1 MTTQTTDLGRI
12 NTAETREAVTDFL
25 EGFLTEKKEQ
35 AVSSR
40 ADRLPNV
47 LREFLVGGKLIRP
60 LLTVIGWVAAGGK
73 GDRRPVVQVAASLE
87 MFHAFTLIH
96 DDVMDES
103 DTRRGRRTAHRQLS
117 GGQQDSQAEHFG
129 VSAAILLGD
138 LAFAWSDEILHR
150 APLTPVQFAAAFS
163 IIGDMRNEVMLGQ
176 YLDLRSTGAL
186 TDDVESTLTVSR
198 YKTAKYTV
206 ERPLHVGAALAGA
219 DPAVRDACTAYALP
233 LGEAF
238 QLRDD
243 LLGVYGDMRSTGKS
257 RLDDLRAGKN
267 TTLVAL
273 ALRAASPKQAARLRE
288 LVGDPRLDEAGAEQ
302 VREVFAETG
311 AKDTV
316 EAMIENRYRQSV
328 DALEGAP
335 FAAEA
340 LFALQDLARTATRRA
355 S

>member
-1 MTTQTTDLGRI
+1 MTTQTTDLGGI
-12 NTAETREAVTDFL
+12 GTAETREAVTEYLD
-25 EGFLTEKKEQ
+25 GFLAGKKEQ
-35 AVSSR
+35 ALSSQ
-40 ADRLPNV
+40 ADRLPDI
-47 LREFLVGGKLIRP
+47 LREFLTGGKLIRP

-73 GDRRPVVQVAASLE
+73 GDRGPVVEVAASLE

-96 DDVMDES
+96 DDIMDES
-103 DTRRGRRTAHRQLS
+103 DTRRGRRTAHRQLAGDRRGS
-117 GGQQDSQAEHFG
+117 RAGHFG

-138 LAFAWSDEILHR
+138 LALAWSDEILHR

-163 IIGDMRNEVMLGQ
+163 VIAEMRDEVMFGQ

-186 TDDVESTLTVSR
+186 TGDVESALRVSR

-206 ERPLHVGAALAGA
+206 ERPLHIGAALAGA
-219 DPAVRDACTAYALP
+219 GPAVREACTAYALP

-243 LLGVYGDMRSTGKS
+243 LLGVYGDVRSTGKS

-267 TTLVAL
+267 TTLVAV
-273 ALRAASPKQAARLRE
+273 ALRTAGPRQAARLRE
-288 LVGDPRLDEAGAEQ
+288 LIGNPRLDEAGAEQ

-328 DALEGAP
+328 QALEDAP

-340 LFALQDLARTATRRA
+340 LFALQDLARTATRRT

>member
-12 NTAETREAVTDFL
+12 DTAEIREVVTDFL
-25 EGFLTEKKEQ
+25 DDFLTEKREN
-35 AVSSR
+35 AVSSQ
-40 ADRLPNV
+40 AERLPN
-47 LREFLVGGKLIRP
+47 LLAEFITGGKRIRP
-60 LLTVIGWVAAGGK
+60 LLTVIGWVAAGGN
-73 GDRRPVVQVAASLE
+73 GDRRPAVQVAASLE

-96 DDVMDES
+96 DDIMDES

-117 GGQQDSQAEHFG
+117 GDRLGSQAEHFG

-150 APLTPVQFAAAFS
+150 AALTPVQFAAVLS
-163 IIGDMRNEVMLGQ
+163 LIGEMRNEVMLGQ
-176 YLDLRSTGAL
+176 YLDLRGTGAL
-186 TDDVESTLTVSR
+186 TDDVEATLTVSR

-206 ERPLHVGAALAGA
+206 ERPLHIGAALAGA
-219 DPAVRDACTAYALP
+219 DPAVMDACTAYALP

-243 LLGVYGDMRSTGKS
+243 LLGVYGDVTSTGKS

-267 TTLVAL
+267 TTLVSL
-273 ALRAASPKQAARLRE
+273 ALRTAGPKQAARLRG
-288 LVGDPRLDEAGAEQ
+288 LIGNPRLDEAEAEQ

-328 DALEGAP
+328 EALKGAP

-340 LFALQDLARTATRRA
+340 LFALQDLARTATRRT